1 LTVKGINTNSIRIA
15 LQYFF
20 VINLDPDGFGHLGI
34 LVKDL
39 DGKTYISDVGMTGMV
54 KTSKQK

>member
-1 LTVKGINTNSIRIA
+1 